1 MIVIVTRKKRK
12 EVMLYHVVFDFK
24 FYLYIPYIYLYL
36 PVYLLLNMYHV
47 IQQGEM
53 LSQKAIGK
61 VMTMIS
67 LAKIMILIVT
77 RIKVKQVVLYFV
89 LFDLKF

>member
-1 MIVIVTRKKRK
+1 
-12 EVMLYHVVFDFK
+12 
-24 FYLYIPYIYLYL
+24 
-36 PVYLLLNMYHV
+36 MYHV